1 MYSTV
6 ARKFETYSMLYFQI
20 LQDFAFQR
28 GQFADNDHDVDYE
41 TMRYVLSN
49 SLKKGLRN
57 LDFLSM
63 LRVIDQL
70 CHINYM

>member
-1 MYSTV
+1 
-6 ARKFETYSMLYFQI
+6 MLYFQI

-49 SLKKGLRN
+49 SLEKGL
-57 LDFLSM
+57 
-63 LRVIDQL
+63 
-70 CHINYM
+70 